1 MLLKLL
7 QTLTSLYCVQR
18 YQDLDFQ
25 FTEKRPLYSMCV
37 KSIINEEKSVNMVV
51 LFKSLVEYNQ
61 WPDNVELFKMK

>member
-1 MLLKLL
+1 M
-7 QTLTSLYCVQR
+7 Y
-18 YQDLDFQ
+18 
-25 FTEKRPLYSMCV
+25 V